1 VWRWLLLLGIPS
13 AFVLFP
19 YCFVGVQIGCNI
31 DAVSA
36 LLWAI
41 GEILIAM
48 MTAWVGN
55 ERISWHYVI
64 ELTGIA
70 RLKEALEANDWA
82 SIEDD
87 FGIDDFGDL
96 EDEES
101 MGFGAEAAEL
111 EMEMFGMKRAI
122 YGIGKEDEDRAGKGV
137 GRGEDEEEDEEDEVE
152 KLEALMLR
160 MQVVR
165 GEFASWAGSVD

>member
-1 VWRWLLLLGIPS
+1 MVAS
-13 AFVLFP
+13 A
-19 YCFVGVQIGCNI
+19 
-31 DAVSA
+31 DHA
-36 LLWAI
+36 
-41 GEILIAM
+41 
-48 MTAWVGN
+48 T
-55 ERISWHYVI
+55 

-82 SIEDD
+82 SNEDD
-87 FGIDDFGDL
+87 FGVDDFDDL

-122 YGIGKEDEDRAGKGV
+122 YGTRENDEDEDGEKEGGNKDDKG
-137 GRGEDEEEDEEDEVE
+137 EEDEVE

-160 MQVVR
+160 MQAVR
-165 GEFASWAGSVD
+165 GMATPFPAG

>member
-1 VWRWLLLLGIPS
+1 MMAS
-13 AFVLFP
+13 A
-19 YCFVGVQIGCNI
+19 
-31 DAVSA
+31 DHA
-36 LLWAI
+36 
-41 GEILIAM
+41 
-48 MTAWVGN
+48 
-55 ERISWHYVI
+55 I

-82 SIEDD
+82 SNEDD
-87 FGIDDFGDL
+87 FGVDDFDDL

-122 YGIGKEDEDRAGKGV
+122 YRTGEDDEDED
-137 GRGEDEEEDEEDEVE
+137 GEKEGGSKDDEDEEDEVE

-160 MQVVR
+160 MQAVR
-165 GEFASWAGSVD
+165 GKATSFPAG

>member
-1 VWRWLLLLGIPS
+1 MDLTTS
-13 AFVLFP
+13 ADHNV
-19 YCFVGVQIGCNI
+19 
-31 DAVSA
+31 
-36 LLWAI
+36 
-41 GEILIAM
+41 
-48 MTAWVGN
+48 
-55 ERISWHYVI
+55 

-82 SIEDD
+82 SNEDD

-122 YGIGKEDEDRAGKGV
+122 YGIGEEDDEDEGGKKK
-137 GRGEDEEEDEEDEVE
+137 DEIKDEIKDEEDEEGEVE

-160 MQVVR
+160 MQAVR
-165 GEFASWAGSVD
+165 GNAILLAD